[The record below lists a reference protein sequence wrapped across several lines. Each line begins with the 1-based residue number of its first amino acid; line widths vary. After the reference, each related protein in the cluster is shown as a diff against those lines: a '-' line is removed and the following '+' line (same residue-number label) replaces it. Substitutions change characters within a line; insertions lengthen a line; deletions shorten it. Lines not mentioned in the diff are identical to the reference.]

1 MNVFVS
7 EGGMREKKKNKFLSG
22 RMAIFNPVPQ
32 NEEEALQHGNALAAG
47 CDSNYPVGTSEC
59 FNVGIS
65 GGCGLDCFVYQKGE
79 CTEPEEFLDNKKL
92 TTEEIETHHDL
103 YPLEAE

>member
-1 MNVFVS
+1 MA
-7 EGGMREKKKNKFLSG
+7 EKHGKFLSG
-22 RMAIFNPVPQ
+22 KGAIFNPVPQ

-47 CDSNYPVGTSEC
+47 PDSNYPVGTSEC

-79 CTEPEEFLDNKKL
+79 CIEPGEFLDNKKL
-92 TTEEIETHHDL
+92 TTEELEIHYDL
-103 YPLEAE
+103 YPLEEK